1 MNITVFGQ
9 RKFLKKEINFQD
21 EKMPNVY
28 ISFDFEN
35 DVAYG
40 YLKVNILVNTPKLTM
55 QEKNFLERQ
64 LKQNTH
70 LLNFEIA
77 RKITQFEYLQ
87 LTTIFKKLNI
97 TYNKKTEE
105 LIWKSKRN
113 KEINEIIWKKKRN
126 I

>member
-9 RKFLKKEINFQD
+9 LNYLEKEINFQD
-21 EKMPNVY
+21 KKMPNVY
-28 ISFDFEN
+28 ITFDFEN
-35 DVAYG
+35 DIAFG
-40 YLKVNILVNTPKLTM
+40 YLKVNNLINTPKLTM
-55 QEKNFLERQ
+55 QQKKLLERQ

-113 KEINEIIWKKKRN
+113 KEINKIIWKKERN